1 MIRAVLDTNTLISG
15 IFWPGTPRK
24 IYVAAYQERFRILT
38 TTNMLAELNLVLNRA
53 KFAQALIALGKTA
66 VDLLTEL
73 RDAAEVVSPAEI
85 TAGVVRDPKDEM
97 ILACAVGGEADYIV
111 TGDKDLLT
119 LVTFEGIPILTA
131 TQFLERLAVE

>member
-38 TTNMLAELNLVLNRA
+38 TTNLLAELNLVLNRA

-73 RDAAEVVSPAEI
+73 RDAA
-85 TAGVVRDPKDEM
+85 
-97 ILACAVGGEADYIV
+97 
-111 TGDKDLLT
+111 
-119 LVTFEGIPILTA
+119 
-131 TQFLERLAVE
+131 